1 MYTAPT
7 HNSRGLVVVVAVALC
22 LPLSDAVVSSRGSV
36 PQSALH
42 SAFAAALNRDL
53 STFANRNSLGIWVA
67 IVNGSERF
75 VVSLGTSDG
84 GATSAG
90 GHDILP
96 VGSYAKPWTAVA
108 VLRLV
113 ERGVISLNDLAE
125 PLIDPFLK
133 RINGTTLRELYG
145 PNIAVLTVHDLL
157 HMTSGLAR
165 YGDDWVHDY
174 TLNDPHWD
182 IGPLDYLALLK
193 QNNETTV
200 SCVCGSLS
208 SSPAKCIR
216 SPSCCIGA
224 QQHQHC
230 PDYNSINFL
239 LLGLLYAGQTG
250 ASSWEEVD
258 LKAAALKSPEKVAE
272 YSDTEFYIRGECSS
286 YPRTVHYYDWC
297 GPPKQQSGC
306 ENYPIGPV
314 DMFNR
319 SCMNGWAFGNI
330 GTSALDAAFFFFDLL
345 GRRVLLNET
354 TVAAMRTFGP
364 GVVMDSVPYGLGIW
378 KTFQL
383 SIDGTPAEGIVNTS
397 FPNISE
403 YLVYEGHAGDDYG
416 TISRQGWHAKLN
428 LGFSIMVNRQFGT
441 FPDMGTNTHGLY
453 CHVWRLLFE
462 VMDFG
467 FDDAFSCPQ
476 WPN

>member
-7 HNSRGLVVVVAVALC
+7 HNSRGLVVVVAVSLC

-125 PLIDPFLK
+125 PLIGQCFACTANAQAIAACSLVFCDADPFLK

-193 QNNETTV
+193 RNNETTV

-230 PDYNSINFL
+230 PDYNSINYL

-272 YSDTEFYIRGECSS
+272 YPDTEFYIRGECSS
-286 YPRTVHYYDWC
+286 YPRTVHYYDW
-297 GPPKQQSGC
+297 
-306 ENYPIGPV
+306 
-314 DMFNR
+314 
-319 SCMNGWAFGNI
+319 
-330 GTSALDAAFFFFDLL
+330 
-345 GRRVLLNET
+345 
-354 TVAAMRTFGP
+354 
-364 GVVMDSVPYGLGIW
+364 
-378 KTFQL
+378 
-383 SIDGTPAEGIVNTS
+383 
-397 FPNISE
+397 
-403 YLVYEGHAGDDYG
+403 
-416 TISRQGWHAKLN
+416 
-428 LGFSIMVNRQFGT
+428 
-441 FPDMGTNTHGLY
+441 
-453 CHVWRLLFE
+453 
-462 VMDFG
+462 
-467 FDDAFSCPQ
+467 
-476 WPN
+476 